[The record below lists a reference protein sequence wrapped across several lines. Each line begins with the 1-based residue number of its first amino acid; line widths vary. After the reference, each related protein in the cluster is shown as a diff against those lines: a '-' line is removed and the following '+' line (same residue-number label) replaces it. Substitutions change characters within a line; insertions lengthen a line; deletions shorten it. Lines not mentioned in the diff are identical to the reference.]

1 VDHKSEILLNLI
13 HAFID
18 QVETGE
24 AYPESLA
31 SSGEEIEYLGFSLIV
46 GINADGSFTHNAYGY
61 EENDIN
67 YIMVTNSEE
76 LQPFVEEFAATL
88 DPQGSSLACLIQ
100 IPEELDGTTADF
112 LYGRDADVWMETDI
126 RLAPF
131 ANPVYVQEKDM
142 QWNADV
148 YRKLHGQARPEGLP
162 LKQVTTSFFDPEITI
177 QGAINPEIGRYM
189 PEFEHLPDTLEARDS
204 RYITL
209 DYENFP
215 ELSPDAT
222 EDENNYLFAASA
234 GTAFKEEY
242 SFISGEEAMHH
253 VVTEETKKR
262 AGLLGIFSG
271 GKHVK
276 HDEDGDFL
284 SGSTEDVIDAYAEKI
299 QQSRTFAG
307 LLEDSDELADLE
319 DADKEKPVV
328 EEPVLSPGLIVS
340 SSRPA
345 PVIKEPLK
353 PARVAHFVAKDDIL
367 PTMIR
372 ESQKELKDKGIPA
385 TGATIVIYLQP
396 PVVTSYGFWYKDG
409 RAHFIEGHWMPESYD
424 IDDAIDAF
432 LRDTIPDPK
441 DPWDVCVIRMK
452 YDTEEAT
459 TEFLKGKPAYPWME
473 ETSSRSK
480 TLTEAGRFENTSDFV
495 SSASSQEPKLKSL
508 HGTGVS
514 EEVPT
519 SEYF

>member
-1 VDHKSEILLNLI
+1 MDHQSEILLNLI

-24 AYPESLA
+24 TYPESLA
-31 SSGEEIEYLGFSLIV
+31 SPDDEIEYLGFSLIV
-46 GINADGSFTHNAYGY
+46 GIDADGSYHYNAYGY

-67 YIMVTNSEE
+67 YIMATNSEG
-76 LQPFVEEFAATL
+76 LQPFVDEFAETL
-88 DPQGSSLACLIQ
+88 DPQGSSLVCIIQ

-112 LYGRDADVWMETDI
+112 LYGRDADVWMQTDI

-131 ANPVYVQEKDM
+131 ANPVYVQEKDI

-148 YRKLHGQARPEGLP
+148 YRKIHGQARPEGLP
-162 LKQVTTSFFDPEITI
+162 FKQVTTSFFDPKITI
-177 QGAINPEIGRYM
+177 QGAINPEIGRYI
-189 PEFEHLPDTLEARDS
+189 PEAEHLPDTLAARDS

-209 DYENFP
+209 DYEKFP
-215 ELSPDAT
+215 ELSPNPT
-222 EDENNYLFAASA
+222 EDENSYLFAASP

-242 SFISGEEAMHH
+242 SFVSGEEAMRQA
-253 VVTEETKKR
+253 EEDEHKKH
-262 AGLLGIFSG
+262 AGLLGRLS
-271 GKHVK
+271 GKHGK
-276 HDEDGDFL
+276 HEDDTDFL
-284 SGSTEDVIDAYAEKI
+284 ADPKEDSVEVLAQKF
-299 QQSRTFAG
+299 QQNRTFAG
-307 LLEDSDELADLE
+307 LLEDSDELEELRKAEMPRLE
-319 DADKEKPVV
+319 M

-340 SSRPA
+340 SANPA
-345 PVIKEPLK
+345 PAIKEPSK
-353 PARVAHFVAKDDIL
+353 PARVPHFVAKDDIL

-385 TGATIVIYLQP
+385 THATIVIYLQP

-441 DPWDVCVIRMK
+441 DPWDVCIIRMK
-452 YDTEEAT
+452 YETEEAT
-459 TEFLKGKPAYPWME
+459 TEFLKGKTAYPWME

-480 TLTEAGRFENTSDFV
+480 ILTEAGRFENTSEFV
-495 SSASSQEPKLKSL
+495 SSTNMQEPKLKSL